1 VKADVT
7 NDTHYMREALA
18 LARRGWGKTHP
29 NPMVG
34 ALIVEDHVVVARG
47 WHERDGGPHA
57 EKAAIAALGRK
68 PAKGAT
74 LYVTLEPCS
83 TPGRTGACSDAI
95 IAAGIANV
103 VIGTLDPNPLHAGK
117 ALPLLESR
125 GIHVRHGIL
134 DKECRELNRI
144 FNHWITT
151 GRPLVAAKLALTLDG
166 KMATSSGHAR
176 WITGAEARADVMQWR
191 RLFPAIA
198 VAAGTVLADDP
209 QLTARLPDG
218 SVWCPQRC
226 VIDRTL
232 RTAAKAE
239 LPKVYSDDFAMRTL
253 VFCSQQADPI
263 RLQRLRDVGVTV
275 VPLTADSDADFLH
288 ALIDV
293 LVKRKLTGIY
303 FEPGPKLFQGL
314 MAAGVVDYL
323 WFYLAPKIIG
333 DPHAPGLILPSPA
346 VSMDQAFA
354 LIEPQWLQI
363 ADDVRVGG
371 RVNPKKVVRS

>member
-1 VKADVT
+1 MKADVT
-7 NDTHYMREALA
+7 NDAHFMREALA
-18 LARRGWGKTHP
+18 LARWGWGNTHP

-34 ALIVEDHVVVARG
+34 ALIVEDDQVVASG
-47 WHERDGGPHA
+47 WHERDGGAHA
-57 EKAAIAALGRK
+57 EKAALAALGRK

-83 TPGRTGACSDAI
+83 TPGRTGACCDAI
-95 IAAGIANV
+95 IAAGIAKV

-117 ALPLLESR
+117 AIPLLESR
-125 GIHVRHGIL
+125 GIHVRQGVL
-134 DKECRELNRI
+134 EKECRELNRI

-151 GRPLVAAKLALTLDG
+151 GRPLVTAKLALTLDG
-166 KMATSSGHAR
+166 KMATASGHAR

-209 QLTARLPDG
+209 QLTARLLDG

-232 RTAAKAE
+232 RTVAKAE
-239 LPKVYSDDFAMRTL
+239 LPKVYSDDFVSRTL
-253 VFCSQQADPI
+253 VFCAQQADPN
-263 RLQRLRDVGVTV
+263 RLQRLQDAGVTV
-275 VPLTADSDADFLH
+275 VPLAADTDADFLH
-288 ALIDV
+288 ALIDD
-293 LVKRKLTGIY
+293 LAKRKLTGIY

-323 WFYLAPKIIG
+323 WFYQAPKIIG
-333 DPHAPGLILPSPA
+333 DRDAPGLMLPTPA
-346 VSMDQAFA
+346 ASMDQAFA
-354 LIEPQWLQI
+354 LIDPEWLQI
-363 ADDVRVGG
+363 GDDIRIGG
-371 RVNPKKVVRS
+371 RVTPKKQ